1 MSISAEKLAS
11 SSRKG
16 FSVGIAVSELML
28 LVLFV
33 LLLFFLD
40 FKNNSDSTIA
50 DIGGD
55 KTLDSLKQN
64 DLLVRIL
71 RSKPQEFETWLRL
84 TLGDDF
90 TTALD
95 NPQLEDISDIV
106 EEEKQ
111 KNEDLQATIKE
122 QKDLIEG
129 LKEEYISARK
139 KGGTTLCTN
148 TGLNTEQAKLTSLP
162 LGTVALANEGVTLL
176 QKGFDEES
184 VLDEYGEPY
193 DPSEALA
200 QIYNWDVGSMI
211 DYENFSVI
219 SRELSRIGD
228 NYANEIR
235 ENCRFYFNWYFDE
248 LDSRILNRWNNLN
261 YGGLTIS
268 NERYLELSSQF
279 ISDN

>member
-1 MSISAEKLAS
+1 VNISGEKLAS

-28 LVLFV
+28 LILFV

-40 FKNNSDSTIA
+40 FKNNSDNAIA
-50 DIGGD
+50 DIGG
-55 KTLDSLKQN
+55 KTTLDLLRQN
-64 DLLVRIL
+64 DLLVTIL

-84 TLGDDF
+84 TLGDDY
-90 TTALD
+90 AGELE
-95 NPQLEDISDIV
+95 NPQLEDISKAV
-106 EEEKQ
+106 EQEKI
-111 KNEDLQATIKE
+111 KNESLQAKVDE
-122 QKDLIEG
+122 QNDLIDA
-129 LKEEYISARK
+129 LKEEYLSARK

-148 TGLNTEQAKLTSLP
+148 SGLNSEQAKLTSLP
-162 LGTVALANEGVTLL
+162 LGTVSLANNGVTLL
-176 QKGFDEES
+176 QKGFEEEP
-184 VLDEYGEPY
+184 VLDEYGVPY

-200 QIYNWDVGSMI
+200 QIENWDLGATI
-211 DYENFSVI
+211 GYEEFSVI

-228 NYANEIR
+228 DYASDER

-268 NERYLELSSQF
+268 KERYLELSSS
-279 ISDN
+279 ISP

>member
-1 MSISAEKLAS
+1 MSISGEKLAS

-40 FKNNSDSTIA
+40 FKNNSDSAIA
-50 DIGGD
+50 DIGGKD
-55 KTLDSLKQN
+55 TLDLLRQN
-64 DLLVRIL
+64 DLLVQIL
-71 RSKPQEFETWLRL
+71 RSKPQEFENWLRL

-90 TTALD
+90 MEALD
-95 NPQLEDISDIV
+95 NPQLDDISNLV

-111 KNEDLQATIKE
+111 KNEIFQNTIKE
-122 QKDLIEG
+122 QNELIDAI
-129 LKEEYISARK
+129 KEEYISARK

-162 LGTVALANEGVTLL
+162 LGSVALSNEGITLL
-176 QKGFDEES
+176 QKGFDKES
-184 VLDEYGEPY
+184 ILDEYGEPY

-200 QIYNWDVGSMI
+200 QIEDWDVGAMI

-228 NYANEIR
+228 KYASEIR
-235 ENCRFYFNWYFDE
+235 ENCRFYFNFYFDE
-248 LDSRILNRWNNLN
+248 LDSRILNRWNTLN

-268 NERYLELSSQF
+268 NERYLELSNTLSP
-279 ISDN
+279 